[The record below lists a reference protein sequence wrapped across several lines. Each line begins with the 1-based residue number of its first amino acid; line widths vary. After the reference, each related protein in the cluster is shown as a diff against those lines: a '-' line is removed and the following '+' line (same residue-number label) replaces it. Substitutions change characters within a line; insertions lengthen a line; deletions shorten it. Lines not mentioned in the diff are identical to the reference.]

1 MRSAKKSVVTA
12 LTLSLVIS
20 FWLAGC
26 GPTNNLPSEVGEFL
40 YVANEADG
48 VISEYS
54 INTTTGALTNV
65 GPFNALP
72 GGGLFLMA
80 MHPTNE
86 FIYAADQND
95 SDVLGFDIGDGSFSG
110 LIFERN
116 SDAPAINAP
125 RVEALTPHG
134 GYLYATNSGG
144 TAAEVSEYVIDLKT
158 GALTSNGTAPCGQ
171 IPVGVAVEPS
181 EIFAYVVNLFD
192 QTVSQYIVRVPG
204 KLEANGTFT
213 LPFNEDSTPELV
225 ATTLPAANVE
235 NTECAYVTDD
245 GLGVLH
251 EFTINFPSGTLTQLP
266 DVSANSL
273 PFGIAIHP
281 TGRFIYTASAK
292 SNSIS
297 VFTQSSTTA
306 CTAPLTSQVT
316 SSLAVV
322 TNLSGPISI
331 AVEPTGQFAYTANS
345 SNGTVGEY
353 SINTTTGAL
362 TPIGEVNTE
371 TPPNPGSLPIS
382 AVTTY

>member
-95 SDVLGFDIGDGSFSG
+95 SDVLGFDTGDGSFSG

-134 GYLYATNSGG
+134 GSYMRP
-144 TAAEVSEYVIDLKT
+144 TAAGPRRRY
-158 GALTSNGTAPCGQ
+158 
-171 IPVGVAVEPS
+171 
-181 EIFAYVVNLFD
+181 
-192 QTVSQYIVRVPG
+192 R
-204 KLEANGTFT
+204 
-213 LPFNEDSTPELV
+213 ST
-225 ATTLPAANVE
+225 
-235 NTECAYVTDD
+235 
-245 GLGVLH
+245 
-251 EFTINFPSGTLTQLP
+251 
-266 DVSANSL
+266 
-273 PFGIAIHP
+273 
-281 TGRFIYTASAK
+281 
-292 SNSIS
+292 
-297 VFTQSSTTA
+297 
-306 CTAPLTSQVT
+306 
-316 SSLAVV
+316 
-322 TNLSGPISI
+322 
-331 AVEPTGQFAYTANS
+331 
-345 SNGTVGEY
+345 
-353 SINTTTGAL
+353 
-362 TPIGEVNTE
+362 
-371 TPPNPGSLPIS
+371 
-382 AVTTY
+382 